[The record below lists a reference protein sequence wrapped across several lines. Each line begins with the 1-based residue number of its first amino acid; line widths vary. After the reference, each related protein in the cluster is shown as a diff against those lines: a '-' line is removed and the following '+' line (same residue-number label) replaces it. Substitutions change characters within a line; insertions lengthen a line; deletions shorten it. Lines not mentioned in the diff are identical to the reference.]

1 MSWTFCQSEFLGVRR
16 NHHLLNRSLVNRRPL
31 YLSITKI
38 LAYFLK
44 ILHIKF
50 LPRLLFMAR
59 ANPSLEDSQDRT
71 PIYLA
76 AERGHTQAVDY
87 LADKFKVICK
97 SFVKQWSLCQ
107 PTLSSVIS
115 IQFNSW
121 KKVYKF
127 CRKCLN
133 HFSGFCIHKS
143 KRWQHFITC
152 CSFAWSFGDS
162 YGFTQTRGTAFDA

>member
-1 MSWTFCQSEFLGVRR
+1 MARPLLE
-16 NHHLLNRSLVNRRPL
+16 NLLNKGPFKFFFFSKTSLVLAHPLSKCRRGPC
-31 YLSITKI
+31 TKI

-97 SFVKQWSLCQ
+97 SFVKQ
-107 PTLSSVIS
+107 
-115 IQFNSW
+115 
-121 KKVYKF
+121 
-127 CRKCLN
+127 
-133 HFSGFCIHKS
+133 
-143 KRWQHFITC
+143 
-152 CSFAWSFGDS
+152 
-162 YGFTQTRGTAFDA
+162 